1 MGRLNSLL
9 LALVVM
15 LAACAMPAPSPA
27 PTSTPVVALT
37 SAPAPTAVPVPTP
50 ESGPPPVA
58 LPPPDQMNLDT
69 ATQTLIA
76 HAKRSVFL
84 IPFSHWDIDWHD
96 QFSAYARYA
105 AANILTAIQIA
116 KQHPRFRYTLEQVL
130 FVRQFWETYPE
141 HRSDLAALI
150 HNGQFVFASPN
161 VSQPDNNLVAP
172 AVQLRNFQLGQDWIA
187 ATFGVRSSTAWH
199 ADSFGHSAAV
209 PIWLNQ
215 LGIHAVFMGRG
226 RGLSEQRQRPSL
238 FPHAF
243 YWASPAD
250 PTQRVLAVY
259 LFYSDPWG
267 PVYQLNDINKQVAA
281 LQTIVDREFALTTSK
296 YLFLPF
302 GGDFS
307 SPLPSTPDMVERWN
321 TTHPD
326 TALVLAD
333 PKTAFQYLATQQL
346 PQYTT
351 DLNPIWQGFYG
362 TRPEAKIAD
371 KESEYYLTAADKF
384 GLLTDVPQS
393 IAWYTATVNTHH
405 DNMAGTAYDWVW
417 TASTKPRFT
426 QAVTT
431 AAADLAGTLVQ
442 IANLVK
448 QPLVVF
454 NPSSWA
460 RSEVVELSGNL
471 PYAQD
476 LPQPVQQIGPGH
488 IAIWAEHVPSV
499 GYAAIVPRPDVVIP
513 NPAAATQIGQ
523 QITLT
528 NGLVSVTLDGDPG
541 GTFSSLRVASGPEL
555 LSGHGDDITY
565 INDGGDVYGAF
576 FGAERARSSTTP
588 AQLTLLASGPLLART
603 QAVIMLGGQPITKT
617 ITLRADSPLIE
628 VALDIAGLPETTA
641 IVQTPTTRHTS
652 TRTDDLGF
660 AAFSHPIDNSP
671 IVSGT
676 ITYRREVFY
685 PIMAW
690 GDVSSDDAGLTLIT
704 QGLQGLGG
712 TDTLNLMLVRDVSDG
727 GRPTSEGVTDRAY
740 HTLRY
745 AYMPHTGN
753 VAAAAAWRAAYAFN
767 QPLIPVWKA
776 GDQLQIQLLFMA
788 SPGHFPVTRATRTL
802 PATFSLLSADNGI
815 IADVYRRNDRIE
827 AVVLAGDPTIPATL
841 TGRGAPRVLAPAPL
855 TITVVEVA
863 AP

>member
-1 MGRLNSLL
+1 MRQINALL
-9 LALVVM
+9 LALFVM

-27 PTSTPVVALT
+27 PTVTPVAAPT
-37 SAPAPTAVPVPTP
+37 SAPVPTAQLVPTP
-50 ESGPPPVA
+50 EPGPPPAA
-58 LPPPDQMNLDT
+58 LPPPDQINLDM

-76 HAKRSVFL
+76 DAKRTVFL
-84 IPFSHWDIDWHD
+84 MPFSHWDTDWHD
-96 QFSAYARYA
+96 QFSAYAQYA
-105 AANILTAIQIA
+105 AANIITAIQVA

-130 FVRQFWETYPE
+130 FVKQFWETYPE
-141 HRSDLAALI
+141 HRADLTALI

-172 AVQLRNFQLGQDWIA
+172 AVQLRNFQLGQDWIT

-226 RGLSEQRQRPSL
+226 RGLAEQRRRPSL
-238 FPHAF
+238 FPHTF

-250 PTQRVLAVY
+250 LTQRVLAVY
-259 LFYSDPWG
+259 MFYSDPWG
-267 PVYQLNDINKQVAA
+267 PVYQLNDLDKQVAA

-307 SPLPSTPDMVERWN
+307 SPLPSTPDMVDRWN
-321 TTHPD
+321 ATHPD

-384 GLLTDVPQS
+384 GLLTDAPQS
-393 IAWYTATVNTHH
+393 TAWYTATVNAHH

-417 TASTKPRFT
+417 AASTKQRFT
-426 QAVTT
+426 QTVTT
-431 AAADLAGTLVQ
+431 AATDLAGTLVQ
-442 IANLVK
+442 IANAVN
-448 QPLVVF
+448 QPLVIF
-454 NPSSWA
+454 NPSSWD
-460 RSEVVELSGNL
+460 RSEVVELSSNL
-471 PYAQD
+471 PHAQD
-476 LPQPVQQIGPGH
+476 LPQPVQQISPGH
-488 IAIWAEHVPSV
+488 VAFWAEHVPSV
-499 GYAAIVPRPDVVIP
+499 GYAAMLRGTTNSIP
-513 NPAAATQIGQ
+513 NSVVATQVGQ
-523 QITLT
+523 QVTLT
-528 NGLVSVTLDGDPG
+528 NGLVSVTLDGDHG
-541 GTFSSLRVASGPEL
+541 GTFSSMRAASGPEL
-555 LSGHGDDITY
+555 LNSFGDDITY

-576 FGAERARSSTTP
+576 FGPERARSSATP

-617 ITLRADSPLIE
+617 VTLRADSPLID
-628 VALDIAGLPETTA
+628 VALEIAGLPETTA
-641 IVQTPTTRHTS
+641 IVQTPSTRHAS
-652 TRTDDLGF
+652 ARTDDLGF
-660 AAFSHPIDNSP
+660 AAFTHPIDNSP

-690 GDVSSDDAGLTLIT
+690 GDVSSDGAGLTLIT
-704 QGLQGLGG
+704 HGLQGLGG

-727 GRPTSEGVTDRAY
+727 GRPTSEGVKDRAY

-745 AYMPHTGN
+745 AYLPHTGN
-753 VAAAAAWRAAYAFN
+753 VAAAATWRAAYGFN
-767 QPLIPVWKA
+767 QPLIAAWKT
-776 GDQLQIQLLFMA
+776 GDQLQIQLPFMA
-788 SPGHFPVTRATRTL
+788 SSGHFPVTRATHSL
-802 PATFSLLSADNGI
+802 PRSFSLISADNGV
-815 IADVYRRNDRIE
+815 IADVYRRHDRLE
-827 AVVLAGDPTIPATL
+827 ALVLAGDSNTPATL
-841 TGRGAPRVLAPAPL
+841 TSGGPSRVLAPAPF
-855 TITVVEVA
+855 TITPVEVA
-863 AP
+863 SP

>member
-1 MGRLNSLL
+1 MRRLNALL
-9 LALVVM
+9 IVLIAT
-15 LAACAMPAPSPA
+15 LAACSMPAPAPA
-27 PTSTPVVALT
+27 PTVMPAPVPT
-37 SAPAPTAVPVPTP
+37 SAPAPTLDPAPTP
-50 ESGPPPVA
+50 EPGPAPAA
-58 LPPPDQMNLDT
+58 LPPPDQINLDP

-76 HAKRSVFL
+76 HAKRTVFL
-84 IPFSHWDIDWHD
+84 IPFSHWDTDWHNTFPTYSR
-96 QFSAYARYA
+96 QA
-105 AANILTAIQIA
+105 ATNIITAIQIA
-116 KQHPRFRYTLEQVL
+116 NQHPRFRYTLEQVL
-130 FVRQFWETYPE
+130 FVKQFWESYPE
-141 HRSDLAALI
+141 HRADLTALI
-150 HNGQFVFASPN
+150 RNGQFSFASPN

-187 ATFGVRSSTAWH
+187 ATFGVQSDTAWH

-215 LGIHAVFMGRG
+215 LGLHYVFMGRG
-226 RGLSEQRQRPSL
+226 RGLGEQRRRPSL

-259 LFYSDPWG
+259 MFYSDPWG
-267 PVYQLNDINKQVAA
+267 PVYQLNDIDKQVAA

-321 TTHPD
+321 ITHPD

-384 GLLTDVPQS
+384 GLLMDAPQS
-393 IAWYTATVNTHH
+393 TAWYTATVNAHH

-417 TASTKPRFT
+417 EASTKPRFA
-426 QAVTT
+426 QAVAT
-431 AAADLAGTLVQ
+431 AAADLSAALAQ
-442 IANLVK
+442 IANAVD
-448 QPLVVF
+448 QPLVIF
-454 NPSSWA
+454 NPSSWS
-460 RSEVVELSGNL
+460 RSEVVELSGSV
-471 PYAQD
+471 PDAQG
-476 LPQPVQQIGPGH
+476 LPQPMQQIGPGH
-488 IAIWAEHVPSV
+488 VALWVDRVPSV
-499 GYAAIVPRPDVVIP
+499 GYATIVPGTTSAIP
-513 NPAAATQIGQ
+513 NPAAATQVGQ
-523 QITLT
+523 QVTLT
-528 NGLVSVTLDGDPG
+528 NGLVAVTLDGDHG
-541 GTFSSLRVASGPEL
+541 GTFSSMHAASGPEL
-555 LSGHGDDITY
+555 LNDPGDDITY
-565 INDGGDVYGAF
+565 IDDGGDVYGAF
-576 FGAERARSSTTP
+576 FGPERARSSTTP
-588 AQLTLLASGPLLART
+588 AQLTLLATGPLLARA
-603 QAVIMLGGQPITKT
+603 QAVMTLGGQPVTKT
-617 ITLRADSPLIE
+617 VTLRADSPLID

-641 IVQTPTTRHTS
+641 IVQTPTTRHAS
-652 TRTDDLGF
+652 ARTDDLGF
-660 AAFSHPIDNSP
+660 AAFTHPIDNSP

-685 PIMAW
+685 PIMTW

-704 QGLQGLGG
+704 HGLQGLGG

-727 GRPTSEGVTDRAY
+727 GRPASEGAKDRAY

-745 AYMPHTGN
+745 AYLPHTGN
-753 VAAAAAWRAAYAFN
+753 AAAAAIWRAAYAFN

-776 GDQLQIQLLFMA
+776 GAQLQVQVPFMA
-788 SPGHFPVTRATRTL
+788 SPGRLPVAIAARTL
-802 PATFSLLSADNGI
+802 PRSFSLIGANNGI
-815 IADVYRRNDRIE
+815 IADLYRHNDRIE
-827 AVVLAGDPTIPATL
+827 AVVLAGAPNTPATL
-841 TGRGAPRVLAPAPL
+841 SGSRAPRVLAPAPL
-855 TITVVEVA
+855 TITSVSVA
-863 AP
+863 SP